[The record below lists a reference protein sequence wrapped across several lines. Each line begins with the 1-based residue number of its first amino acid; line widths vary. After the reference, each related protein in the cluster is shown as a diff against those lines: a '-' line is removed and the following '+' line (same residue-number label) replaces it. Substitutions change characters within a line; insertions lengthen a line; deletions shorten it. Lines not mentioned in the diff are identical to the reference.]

1 MLSAK
6 CLRCSIFAAMLLAI
20 AFSNSPAQRKPYPRL
35 SVELGAGYAAFSP
48 DEINSFLA
56 ALGRKKIA
64 NGISLR
70 GGLRI
75 QASRHVD
82 FNIKLGYLTSVSKA
96 DFVVTDENSPDP
108 IAIAKDEYHVRS
120 LPVSVGLGGRIFLSK
135 IRLRGEFNIEHHIAR
150 VQYKIPAIAG
160 FNFDNLQT
168 TAKSNGIGFS
178 FAAGPEWRP
187 LALLALNAKMGYR
200 AAKISDFLSTSH
212 ASPPLLPVEFTLE
225 LSGIFFEA
233 GVQIHP

>member
-1 MLSAK
+1 MKGQLCSWWLASA
-6 CLRCSIFAAMLLAI
+6 LLI
-20 AFSNSPAQRKPYPRL
+20 IPFSELHAQRQPYPRL

-48 DEINSFLA
+48 DEFNNFLA
-56 ALGRKKIA
+56 ALGRKEIA

-70 GGLRI
+70 GGLRV
-75 QASRHVD
+75 QVSRHVD
-82 FNIKLGYLTSVSKA
+82 FHTQLDYLASVSK
-96 DFVVTDENSPDP
+96 DDLVVTGENSPDP
-108 IAIAKDEYHVRS
+108 IAIVKDEYHVRS
-120 LPVSVGLGGRIFLSK
+120 LPVSVGVGGRIFLNK

-150 VQYKIPAIAG
+150 VRYKIPAIAG

-187 LALLALNAKMGYR
+187 LALLALNARLGYR
-200 AAKISDFLSTSH
+200 AAKISDFLSVSE
-212 ASPPLLPVEFTLE
+212 APSLLLPVEFELD

-233 GVQIHP
+233 GVEIHP